1 MNSEIFTILPSGW
14 RDLRAVLRIE
24 HECFGDDAWPALDIL
39 FVLLFPGIVR
49 LKVVTA
55 DQIVGFASCEE
66 RDGAGWIT
74 TIGILPTY
82 RRRGLGRALLA
93 ACEENLSKFSCVRL
107 CVRRS
112 NLAAQQLYL
121 ETGYVQIDT
130 WRRYYNGGEDAFVM
144 EKVMMEKG
152 R

>member
-1 MNSEIFTILPSGW
+1 MDSETFTIIPSGW

-24 HECFGDDAWPALDIL
+24 RECFGEDAWPALDIF
-39 FVLLFPGIVR
+39 FVLVFPGIVR
-49 LKVVTA
+49 LKVVFA
-55 DQIVGFASCEE
+55 DQIIGFASCEE

-74 TIGILPTY
+74 TIGILPAY

-93 ACEENLSKFSCVRL
+93 ACEEKLKYDRVRL

-121 ETGYVQIDT
+121 ETGYVQIDV
-130 WRRYYNGGEDAFVM
+130 WKRYYNGGEDALV
-144 EKVMMEKG
+144 MEKG

>member
-1 MNSEIFTILPSGW
+1 MDSETFTIMPSGW

-24 HECFGDDAWPALDIL
+24 RECFGEDAWPALDIF
-39 FVLLFPGIVR
+39 FVLVFPGIVR
-49 LKVVTA
+49 LKVVIA
-55 DQIVGFASCEE
+55 DQIIGFASCEE

-74 TIGILPTY
+74 TIGILPAY
-82 RRRGLGRALLA
+82 RRRGLGRALLV
-93 ACEENLSKFSCVRL
+93 ACEEKLKYDRVRL

-121 ETGYVQIDT
+121 ETGYVQIDI
-130 WRRYYNGGEDAFVM
+130 WKRYYNGGEDALV
-144 EKVMMEKG
+144 MEKG